1 MRGKTIRLY
10 LVDGTPTG
18 VLTAEIM
25 NWTGK
30 FIVAPRSQLADL
42 LKRPEVR
49 RTGLYFLVGA
59 DPEDP
64 NRDHVYIGEA
74 DSVLTRLTNHDKDDA
89 KDFWTRTV
97 VVISKD
103 ENLTKSHGRY
113 LESRLIEM
121 TRRAERASLAN
132 GTNPDATPLPEPDVA
147 DMEFFTEQVQMVLP
161 VLGFTFLQPRAQAA
175 PGNDGSPRFV
185 MRDVGTEAHAVEL
198 AGEFVVLQG
207 STARKQGVES
217 WTSYRAL
224 RDRLVREGKL
234 VDSPDANYYVFAE
247 DVAFGSPSAGA
258 AVVAARNTNG
268 REKWRVEGTGQS
280 YAVWHEAKLAAA
292 AGRTSDDGEAASF
305 KQ

>member
-10 LVDGTPTG
+10 LVDGTPSG

-30 FIVAPRSQLADL
+30 IIVAPRSQLADF
-42 LKRPEVR
+42 LKRPELR
-49 RTGLYFLVGA
+49 RTGVYFLVGA
-59 DPEDP
+59 DPVDP
-64 NRDHVYIGEA
+64 NRDHVYVGEA
-74 DSVLTRLTNHDKDDA
+74 DSVLIRLASHDRDET

-113 LESRLIEM
+113 LESRMIEI
-121 TRRAERASLAN
+121 TRRSNRASLAN
-132 GTNPDATPLPEPDVA
+132 GTNPETNPLPEPDVA
-147 DMEFFTEQVQMVLP
+147 DMEYFIEQVQMVLP
-161 VLGFTFLQPRAQAA
+161 VLGFSFLQPSPELGRAT
-175 PGNDGSPRFV
+175 PGMHESPRFV
-185 MRDVGTEAHAVEL
+185 MKDVGTDAQAIEVAD
-198 AGEFVVLQG
+198 EFIVLKG

-217 WTSYRAL
+217 WTSYHAL

-234 VDSPDANYYVFAE
+234 VEGPDRDYFVFAE

-268 REKWRVEGTGQS
+268 REKWRVEGTGQT
-280 YAVWHEAKLAAA
+280 YEEWHQAKLAAA
-292 AGRTSDDGEAASF
+292 GSIRPNGDPP
-305 KQ
+305 

>member
-30 FIVAPRSQLADL
+30 VVVAPRSQLADL
-42 LKRPEVR
+42 LRRPEMR
-49 RTGLYFLVGA
+49 RTGVYFLVGA

-64 NRDHVYIGEA
+64 NRDHVYVGEA
-74 DSVLTRLTNHDKDDA
+74 DSVLTRLTSHDKDET

-113 LESRLIEM
+113 LESRLIEII
-121 TRRAERASLAN
+121 RRANRASLAN
-132 GTNPDATPLPEPDVA
+132 GTNPETTPLPEPDVA
-147 DMEFFTEQVQMVLP
+147 DMEYFIEQVQMVLP
-161 VLGFTFLQPRAQAA
+161 VLGFNFLQPSPVHGRAHQ
-175 PGNDGSPRFV
+175 GTNESPRFV
-185 MRDVGTEAHAVEL
+185 MKDVGTDAHAVEL
-198 AGEFVVLQG
+198 AGEFIVLKG

-217 WTSYRAL
+217 WTSYHAL

-234 VDSPDANYYVFAE
+234 VDGPDLDYFVFAE

-268 REKWRVEGTGQS
+268 REKWRVEGTGQT
-280 YAVWHEAKLAAA
+280 YEEWHQAKLATAA
-292 AGRTSDDGEAASF
+292 NFGGANGDVP
-305 KQ
+305 

>member
-1 MRGKTIRLY
+1 MTGKTIRLY

-30 FIVAPRSQLADL
+30 IIVAPRSQLADL
-42 LKRPEVR
+42 LRRPEVK
-49 RTGLYFLVGA
+49 RTGVYFLVGA
-59 DPEDP
+59 DPKDP
-64 NRDHVYIGEA
+64 NRDHVYVGEA
-74 DSVLTRLTNHDKDDA
+74 DSVLTRLVIHDKDET

-113 LESRLIEM
+113 LESRLIEI
-121 TRRAERASLAN
+121 TRRANRAGLAN
-132 GTNPDATPLPEPDVA
+132 GTNPETNPLPEPDVA
-147 DMEFFTEQVQMVLP
+147 DMEFFIQQVQMVLP
-161 VLGFTFLQPRAQAA
+161 VLGFSFLQPKPLQGPELRG
-175 PGNDGSPRFV
+175 PDESTRFV
-185 MRDVGTEAHAVEL
+185 MRDVGTDAHAIEL
-198 AGEFVVLQG
+198 AGEFVVLKG

-217 WTSYRAL
+217 WTSYHAL

-234 VDSPDANYYVFAE
+234 IDSPDPDYFVFAE

-268 REKWRVEGTGQS
+268 REKWRVEGDGQT
-280 YAVWHEAKLAAA
+280 YGEWHEAKLASAA
-292 AGRTSDDGEAASF
+292 NATDLDPLR
-305 KQ
+305 